1 MKDFLPLGTIV
12 TLKGG
17 TKRIMIVGRVQQEA
31 VSQQIY
37 DYSAVCWPEGM
48 IDSKQVYLFNHEDLA
63 MIWFIGFQDQEEF
76 EVRANLEHE
85 YLNLQN
91 RPQSQA

>member
-17 TKRIMIVGRVQQEA
+17 SKRVMIVGRLQQETN
-31 VSQQIY
+31 QQTIY

-48 IDSKQVYLFNHEDLA
+48 VDSKQIYLFNHEDLA
-63 MIWFIGFQDQEEF
+63 MIWFIGYQDQEEF
-76 EVRANLEHE
+76 EVRANLERE
-85 YLNLQN
+85 YSKLN
-91 RPQSQA
+91 PQDLMQ